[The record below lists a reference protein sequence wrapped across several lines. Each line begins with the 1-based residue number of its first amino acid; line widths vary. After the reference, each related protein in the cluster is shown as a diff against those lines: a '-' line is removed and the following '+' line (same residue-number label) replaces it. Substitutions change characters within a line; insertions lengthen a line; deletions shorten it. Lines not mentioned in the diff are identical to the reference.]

1 MNKFRKNRKK
11 GFTLVEMVLSLAI
24 ICLLGGVIAG
34 VCAAISNSFGTTY
47 NIDDSTDYAMLYGK
61 GFENSFLIST
71 QGGGASGDTWEW
83 YVDSANKI
91 PYLKLKTSNPN
102 KTVNVFEPKMIGNK
116 TTDSKWKIYMFY
128 RFNDT
133 TATVDYK
140 IFIKDNYAKTP
151 YVYVYEDSFWV
162 PQFEKRA
169 EFAGVGSS
177 RTVTVGGNTMSED
190 TFKQTYHF
198 TDAEYKTVKKF
209 VDDPANAGFASKI
222 TYKWG

>member
-1 MNKFRKNRKK
+1 MNKFRKNRK
-11 GFTLVEMVLSLAI
+11 GFTLVEMILSLAI

-61 GFENSFLIST
+61 GFENSFLANT
-71 QGGGASGDTWEW
+71 QGNGASGNTWEW
-83 YVDSANKI
+83 WVDSGSAI
-91 PYLKLKTSNPN
+91 PYLKMRTNTPN
-102 KTVNVFEPKMIGNK
+102 KTINVFEPKMIGNK

-169 EFAGVGSS
+169 EYAGVGTS
-177 RTVTVGGNTMSED
+177 RTVKVSGNAMSED
-190 TFKQTYHF
+190 TFKNTYHF
-198 TDAEYKTVKKF
+198 TEDEYKTVKKF
-209 VDDPANAGFASKI
+209 VENPGNAGFGSIIK
-222 TYKWG
+222 YSWG

>member
-1 MNKFRKNRKK
+1 MNKFRKNRK
-11 GFTLVEMVLSLAI
+11 GFTLVEMILSLAI

-61 GFENSFLIST
+61 GFENSFLVNT
-71 QGGGASGDTWEW
+71 QGGGAAGNTWEW
-83 YVDSANKI
+83 WVDSGSAV
-91 PYLKLKTSNPN
+91 PYLKMRTNTPN
-102 KTVNVFEPKMIGNK
+102 KTINVFEPKMIGNK

-128 RFNDT
+128 RFNDS

-169 EFAGVGSS
+169 EYAGVGTS
-177 RTVTVGGNTMSED
+177 RTVKVSGNAMTED
-190 TFKQTYHF
+190 TFKNKYHF
-198 TDAEYKTVKKF
+198 TDDEYKTVKKF
-209 VDDPANAGFASKI
+209 VDDPANAGFGSIIK
-222 TYKWG
+222 YNWG

>member
-1 MNKFRKNRKK
+1 MNKFRKHRK
-11 GFTLVEMVLSLAI
+11 GFTLVEMILALAI

-47 NIDDSTDYAMLYGK
+47 NIEDSTDYAMLYGK
-61 GFENSFLIST
+61 GFENSFLVNT
-71 QGGGASGDTWEW
+71 QGAGTTGNAWAW
-83 YVDSANKI
+83 YVDSSSAI
-91 PYLKLKTSNPN
+91 PYLKLKDPSG
-102 KTVNVFEPKMIGNK
+102 KVSNVFEPKMIGNK

-128 RFNDT
+128 RFNET

-169 EFAGVGSS
+169 EYAGVGTS
-177 RTVTVGGNTMSED
+177 RSVKVSGNTMNES
-190 TFKQTYHF
+190 TFKNVYHF
-198 TDAEYKTVKKF
+198 TDDEYKTVKKF
-209 VDDPANAGFASKI
+209 VEAPGAGDFKSII
-222 TYKWG
+222 TYTWG

>member
-1 MNKFRKNRKK
+1 MNKFRKHRK
-11 GFTLVEMVLSLAI
+11 GFTLVEMILALAI

-61 GFENSFLIST
+61 GFENSFLVNT
-71 QGGGASGDTWEW
+71 QGAGASGNQWAW
-83 YVDSANKI
+83 YVDSSSAI
-91 PYLKLKTSNPN
+91 PYLKLKDPSG
-102 KTVNVFEPKMIGNK
+102 KVSNVFEPKMIGNK

-128 RFNDT
+128 RYNET

-169 EFAGVGSS
+169 EYAGVGTS
-177 RTVTVGGNTMSED
+177 RSVKVSGNTMNES
-190 TFKQTYHF
+190 TFKNVYHF
-198 TDAEYKTVKKF
+198 TDDEYKTVKKF
-209 VDDPANAGFASKI
+209 VEAPGAGDFKSII
-222 TYKWG
+222 TYTWG

>member
-71 QGGGASGDTWEW
+71 QGAGASGDTWEW

-177 RTVTVGGNTMSED
+177 RSVTVGGNAMSED

-198 TDAEYKTVKKF
+198 TEAEYKTVKKF
-209 VDDPANAGFASKI
+209 VGDPANAGFASKI